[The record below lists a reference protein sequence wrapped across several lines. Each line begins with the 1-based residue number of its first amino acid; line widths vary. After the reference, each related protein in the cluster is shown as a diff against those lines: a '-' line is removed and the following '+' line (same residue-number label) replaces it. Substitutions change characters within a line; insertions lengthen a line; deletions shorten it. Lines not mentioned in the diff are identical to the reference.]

1 FSKEAGLVKSVN
13 KVILIGNLGKDPEV
27 KFTPQGTPVAK
38 ITLATNERFK
48 GKDGQWQDRTE
59 WHNVVLWQ
67 RLAEI
72 AGEYLKKGGKV
83 YIEGRLQTRS
93 WDDKQSGQK
102 KYMTEIVANDLVLLG
117 GRGESGGGEY
127 AGSSRGSSSSS
138 STSSGGNNFDQSAPE
153 PEHVPAGSS
162 PITDEDMPFKG
173 NKLAEI
179 RQQLAEPEQWKVV
192 NEHHIV
198 RTYKFPD
205 FKSALAFVNRVGAL

>member
-1 FSKEAGLVKSVN
+1 MAGKSVN

-48 GKDGQWQDRTE
+48 DKSGEWQDRTE

-102 KYMTEIVANDLVLLG
+102 KYMTEVVANDLVLLG
-117 GRGESGGGEY
+117 GRGEGGVSEY
-127 AGSSRGSSSSS
+127 SGSSRGASASSS
-138 STSSGGNNFDQSAPE
+138 GNNFDQSAPE
-153 PEHVPAGSS
+153 VEHAPAGSS
-162 PITDEDMPFKG
+162 PITDEDIPF
-173 NKLAEI
+173 
-179 RQQLAEPEQWKVV
+179 
-192 NEHHIV
+192 
-198 RTYKFPD
+198 
-205 FKSALAFVNRVGAL
+205 